1 MKTDAPIASGLIMI
15 ALGFATV
22 VLFAMYGIHPT
33 TPTPTP
39 KKRFTMAIEST
50 DNDSLYV
57 YTFVDLE
64 TRTEYTYIGNVA
76 YKTPMGSRKLEAEI
90 SK

>member
-1 MKTDAPIASGLIMI
+1 MKTDSQKISGIMFV
-15 ALGFATV
+15 ALSV
-22 VLFAMYGIHPT
+22 VALVCFITIGSPQT
-33 TPTPTP
+33 KPEPTP
-39 KKRFTMAIEST
+39 KKRFTMAIEETENS
-50 DNDSLYV
+50 SLYV